1 MLLAYAHT
9 ALVWSPPWWL
19 CLLLECL
26 WNHVTLWNFWRHMT
40 LWCSTLLMSILAA
53 RLLWSMKFLI
63 HSDSCSS
70 IACRLCSGSG
80 LLTLTA
86 ALLLRAEF
94 SHAPV
99 GKQRLHPPRRPSGIF
114 YTANSGIWQTVWLEP
129 VSHANTAWHH
139 SRDSCLDSNIVI
151 VITII
156 LITKIINLTVVIT
169 IIIVSP
175 PAYDEMPVQ
184 TWTLVRSKSR
194 NVAKALDFQ
203 TLIW

>member
-1 MLLAYAHT
+1 
-9 ALVWSPPWWL
+9 
-19 CLLLECL
+19 
-26 WNHVTLWNFWRHMT
+26 
-40 LWCSTLLMSILAA
+40 MSILAV
-53 RLLWSMKFLI
+53 RLRSSVNFLM

-70 IACRLCSGSG
+70 IACRLFSGSG

-129 VSHANTAWHH
+129 VSHAITAWHH
-139 SRDSCLDSNIVI
+139 SRDSSLDSDIVI

-156 LITKIINLTVVIT
+156 LITKIITIVIT

-175 PAYDEMPVQ
+175 PAYDEMLGSNKNISLAKTRECSQSPGLSNPH
-184 TWTLVRSKSR
+184 LVTSHIGQCCVSHK
-194 NVAKALDFQ
+194 
-203 TLIW
+203 

>member
-1 MLLAYAHT
+1 
-9 ALVWSPPWWL
+9 
-19 CLLLECL
+19 
-26 WNHVTLWNFWRHMT
+26 
-40 LWCSTLLMSILAA
+40 MSILAV
-53 RLLWSMKFLI
+53 RLRSSMKFLM

-70 IACRLCSGSG
+70 IACRLFSGSG

-139 SRDSCLDSNIVI
+139 SRDSCLDSNKTIVITVTITTKVVTI

-156 LITKIINLTVVIT
+156 VTVIT
-169 IIIVSP
+169 VSP
-175 PAYDEMPVQ
+175 PAYDEMLGSTKNISLAKTQ
-184 TWTLVRSKSR
+184 ECSQSYSTSNSHLVTCHIGQCCVSHKQE
-194 NVAKALDFQ
+194 AL
-203 TLIW
+203 